1 MRMFGGE
8 RVSRARDVVLL
19 LAKTDSSSEW
29 VDELRIIDVI
39 SEELPSSRNDEGL
52 K

>member
-8 RVSRARDVVLL
+8 RVSGARDVVLL

-29 VDELRIIDVI
+29 VNDQELRVANHCCN
-39 SEELPSSRNDEGL
+39 LRGTP